1 MGGAEVSPT
10 ALHQAAEGVLDTAG
24 LKVDPSVQADSAK
37 ALSRQVVRDAF
48 RASALLLTERGHP
61 FQENTNTPERLIG
74 EVLKRPELELPE
86 NLVSLL
92 KTKYLSSENP
102 AVDWDREALEMSR
115 HGIAHP
121 VRELSQRVAE
131 KLSPAAKAALTRARM

>member
-1 MGGAEVSPT
+1 MGGVEVSPA
-10 ALHQAAEGVLDTAG
+10 ALHQAAEGVLDSAG
-24 LKVDPSVQADSAK
+24 LQAHPTEQPDSAK

-61 FQENTNTPERLIG
+61 FQENTNTPERLLG

-86 NLVSLL
+86 NLVNLL
-92 KTKYLSSENP
+92 KTKYLSP
-102 AVDWDREALEMSR
+102 QTTTVDWDREAIEMSR
-115 HGIAHP
+115 QGIAHP